1 MAVATAAVAPAR
13 TTAMVE
19 KCIVIVEGS
28 LGRFFW
34 NE

>member
-19 KCIVIVEGS
+19 KCIVIVEG
-28 LGRFFW
+28 GFDMFF
-34 NE
+34 